1 MMQSDPASAR
11 VDASERVQSA
21 ESDPLGP
28 AVLRLLIPVVVSL
41 VVQVPATAI
50 SMERHGVS
58 SGTLLALV
66 AAAAGPLALLG
77 ARRWPG
83 PVVAIASVMAMA
95 GIVLAPAVGPGSGPG
110 LGTPPVALV
119 FATAIAIVR
128 GARVW
133 ALVSLAVTWTVVLTL
148 LIAGDVVASP
158 RRLGL
163 LGVAML
169 IAVGAG
175 EFVRSRRDRLD
186 RERRTQAELIREAGQ
201 SERVRMARE
210 LHDVLAHSLSSINV
224 QAAVGLHLLDSQPQR
239 AGEAL
244 AAIKIASKNALDEVR
259 GVIGVLRD
267 VGDAPRRP
275 VPGLD
280 DIGALADP
288 LRAAGIGVQSDIRVP
303 EETGA
308 AVQLALYRIAQE
320 SLTNVLR
327 HSQAAHVR
335 VSATGTPTGSVELI
349 IVDDGP
355 RSGVPVPG
363 GGLTGMAE
371 RAALLGGVLDAG
383 PGADGG
389 FRVHAVIPGGNE

>member
-1 MMQSDPASAR
+1 M
-11 VDASERVQSA
+11 
-21 ESDPLGP
+21 
-28 AVLRLLIPVVVSL
+28 LRLLVPVIVSL
-41 VVQVPATAI
+41 IVQVPAAAF
-50 SMERHGVS
+50 SVERHGAS

-83 PVVAIASVMAMA
+83 PVVAIVSVTAMA

-119 FATAIAIVR
+119 FATALAIVR

-133 ALVSLAVTWTVVLTL
+133 ALASLAVTWTVVLTL

-175 EFVRSRRDRLD
+175 EFARSRRERTERARL
-186 RERRTQAELIREAGQ
+186 RQAELIREAGQ

-224 QAAVGLHLLDSQPQR
+224 QAAMGLHLLDSQPQR

-244 AAIKIASKNALDEVR
+244 AAIKAASKDALDEVR

-267 VGDAPRRP
+267 DGDAPRRP
-275 VPGLD
+275 EPGLD
-280 DIGALADP
+280 GIGALAEP
-288 LRAAGIGVQSDIRVP
+288 LRAAGIAVDTDIRVP
-303 EETGA
+303 DETSA
-308 AVQLALYRIAQE
+308 AVQLALYRIVQE

-327 HSQAAHVR
+327 HSRAAHVR
-335 VSATGTPTGSVELI
+335 VSATGTPNGAVELA
-349 IVDDGP
+349 IVDDGAG
-355 RSGVPVPG
+355 SGVPVPG

-371 RAALLGGVLDAG
+371 RAALLGGVFDAG

-389 FRVHAVIPGGNE
+389 FRVRAVIPGGNR